1 MTVDVFG
8 VRKTVQIAPRT
19 WNDGGRICWSN
30 NKFKEILNIN
40 QKTTNSFFDLPIKQ
54 GTGKDV
60 TKFYKNKEF
69 DKIEKER
76 KDSIIINQDPKLLK
90 VLELKKIVNQEVF
103 TSGQYTIQI
112 FSGNFTD
119 YKILMDKLTVEEKY
133 NEIFYS
139 FETPYYKI
147 RVGKYVSRI
156 LASKELKKIKKD
168 FSSAFILQPK

>member
-1 MTVDVFG
+1 MYKSVFSLFFL
-8 VRKTVQIAPRT
+8 TLT
-19 WNDGGRICWSN
+19 C
-30 NKFKEILNIN
+30 FK
-40 QKTTNSFFDLPIKQ
+40 SFSQ
-54 GTGKDV
+54 
-60 TKFYKNKEF
+60 
-69 DKIEKER
+69 

-112 FSGNFTD
+112 FSGNFTN
-119 YKILMDKLTVEEKY
+119 YKILMDKLTIEEKY

>member
-1 MTVDVFG
+1 MYKSVFSLLFL
-8 VRKTVQIAPRT
+8 TL
-19 WNDGGRICWSN
+19 IC
-30 NKFKEILNIN
+30 FK
-40 QKTTNSFFDLPIKQ
+40 SFSQ
-54 GTGKDV
+54 
-60 TKFYKNKEF
+60 
-69 DKIEKER
+69 

-119 YKILMDKLTVEEKY
+119 YKILMDKLTFEEKY

>member
-1 MTVDVFG
+1 MMYKSVFSLFFL
-8 VRKTVQIAPRT
+8 TLT
-19 WNDGGRICWSN
+19 C
-30 NKFKEILNIN
+30 FK
-40 QKTTNSFFDLPIKQ
+40 SFSQ
-54 GTGKDV
+54 
-60 TKFYKNKEF
+60 
-69 DKIEKER
+69 

>member
-1 MTVDVFG
+1 MYKSVFSLFFL
-8 VRKTVQIAPRT
+8 TLT
-19 WNDGGRICWSN
+19 C
-30 NKFKEILNIN
+30 FK
-40 QKTTNSFFDLPIKQ
+40 SFSQ
-54 GTGKDV
+54 
-60 TKFYKNKEF
+60 
-69 DKIEKER
+69 

-119 YKILMDKLTVEEKY
+119 YKILMDKLTIEEKY